1 MSKVIDSVYDDQ
13 FFDLQKVGALRS
25 ARIVV
30 TVLLNVIKPKSVV
43 EVGCGHGAWLRAF
56 QENGVQVIKGLD
68 GPYVDKSKLLIE
80 PSCFGPADLSQ
91 SLKTDKHYDL
101 VTCLEV
107 AEHLPEKVGRG
118 LIMNLTDAAPLVLFS
133 AAIPGQGGLNHIN
146 EQWPAYWQA
155 LFAERGFV
163 RLDPIR
169 RHIWQDDRVDWWYRQ
184 NIYLYASEA
193 AIKNSSSLQ
202 AERAL
207 ACTTEFEL
215 VHLSIFYRYKSLRGI
230 IREVPRVARRK
241 VKSYLLSLQASRENN
256 SRSTLPCSAKEE
268 FSSGKRRD
276 MSLNVSESKAQ

>member
-1 MSKVIDSVYDDQ
+1 MSQVHSSPYDSN
-13 FFDLQKVGALRS
+13 FFDQQKIGALRS

-30 TVLLNVIKPKSVV
+30 PVLLKIIKPKSVV
-43 EVGCGHGAWLRAF
+43 DVGCGHGAWLRAF

-68 GPYVDKSKLLIE
+68 GAYVDQTQLLIDPE
-80 PSCFGPADLSQ
+80 WFSPVDLSQ
-91 SLKTDKHYDL
+91 SLKIDQPYDL

-107 AEHLPEKVGRG
+107 AEHLPERAGRS
-118 LIMNLTDAAPLVLFS
+118 LIKSLTDAAPLVLFS
-133 AAIPGQGGLNHIN
+133 AAIPGQESPTHIN
-146 EQWPAYWQA
+146 EQWPSYWQA

-169 RHIWQDDRVDWWYRQ
+169 RHIWHDERVEWWYRQ

-193 AIKNSSSLQ
+193 AINNSPTLQ
-202 AERAL
+202 AEREL

-241 VKSYLLSLQASRENN
+241 IKSYLLSLQVSQEND
-256 SRSTLPCSAKEE
+256 SRSALHGSAKKE
-268 FSSGKRRD
+268 FSGRQTRRQ
-276 MSLNVSESKAQ
+276 VP